1 MLITLSCRSMK
12 PKYEWYPMMVTA
24 TFYPVQL
31 INGAFICDGENDV
44 RISDVFPVANAM
56 WGDDGG
62 VMIIGDKKPVPNGMY
77 IKWLSALEGQL
88 YEGTFDLPHEQM
100 LELFKSGFVEDLY
113 TGKPKPGYPYDY
125 IKVGLAPGGVVA
137 VWLSGFNSQI
147 LLGQFTADK
156 IPAEDSLFE
165 AWSNT
170 QAERALSLSKRRS
183 NEQVLNMPIPY
194 GLWDEYNRRFS
205 WRYNIRL
212 EDEKSSFNQIISTY
226 SNGEQYFI
234 YTPEMMVEY
243 NNRAYPRN
251 ILLKWFN
258 DRGISYTAR
267 IRLDKP
273 MILDAFQQM
282 AKQAG
287 DNAHIDFCVDISKY
301 NNLLK
306 FTIESGEHKIELP
319 EEAAKIGIY
328 IPEQDHK
335 VVYCSHNWDD
345 KTNGVGSDY
354 FNEYYVIKK

>member
-1 MLITLSCRSMK
+1 MK
-12 PKYEWYPMMVTA
+12 PKYEWYPMVVTA

-31 INGAFICDGENDV
+31 ISGAFICDGENDV
-44 RISDVFPVANAM
+44 RISDVFPVANTL

-62 VMIIGDKKPVPNGMY
+62 VMIIGDKKPVPNGIY

-100 LELFKSGFVEDLY
+100 SELFKSGFVEDLY

-156 IPAEDSLFE
+156 VPAEDSLFE

-170 QAERALSLSKRRS
+170 QAEQSILLKDDS

-212 EDEKSSFNQIISTY
+212 EDEKSSFNTINSTY

-234 YTPEMMVEY
+234 YTPEMMSEY
-243 NNRAYPRN
+243 NSRAYPRDITIMWDKDSDTYVAN
-251 ILLKWFN
+251 
-258 DRGISYTAR
+258 
-267 IRLDKP
+267 IRLNKP

-282 AKQAG
+282 SQKTG
-287 DNAHIDFCVDISKY
+287 DNVHIDFCVDISRY

-306 FTIESGEHKIELP
+306 FSLESGEHKIELP
-319 EEAAKIGIY
+319 EEATKIMIF
-328 IPEQDHK
+328 IPVRDNK

-345 KTNGVGSDY
+345 ETNGVGLDY